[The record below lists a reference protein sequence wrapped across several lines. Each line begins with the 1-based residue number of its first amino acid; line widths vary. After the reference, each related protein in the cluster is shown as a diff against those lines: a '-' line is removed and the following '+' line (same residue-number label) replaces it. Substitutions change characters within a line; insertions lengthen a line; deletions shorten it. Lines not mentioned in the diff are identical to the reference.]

1 MNVLQLNIIY
11 NIPLYKMKIRKFVL
25 KVFNGKTINRNEN
38 IHWKMLKKVP
48 LEQRSMENFS
58 QNP

>member
-1 MNVLQLNIIY
+1 MNVLQLNMIY
-11 NIPLYKMKIRKFVL
+11 DIPLYKMKIRKFVL

-38 IHWKMLKKVP
+38 IHWEMFKKVP